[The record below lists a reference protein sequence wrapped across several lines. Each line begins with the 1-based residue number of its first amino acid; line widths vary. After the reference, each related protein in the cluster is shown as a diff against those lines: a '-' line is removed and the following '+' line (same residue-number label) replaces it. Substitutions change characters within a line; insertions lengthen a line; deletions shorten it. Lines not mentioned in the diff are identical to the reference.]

1 MPKDGSKTPNA
12 VGGGQGFSEYK
23 DRPVVPKRFANEDP
37 DDMKFDGN
45 GTLMRQRRKNC
56 KLKSNTKK
64 KTTNPVGLSMKQ
76 KAIQSALK
84 EQESIQANNVKS
96 SKY

>member
-1 MPKDGSKTPNA
+1 MDQSNEGQTPLGQTSLKYPLAGVPKDGSKTPNA

-45 GTLMRQRRKNC
+45 GTLMR
-56 KLKSNTKK
+56 
-64 KTTNPVGLSMKQ
+64 
-76 KAIQSALK
+76 
-84 EQESIQANNVKS
+84 
-96 SKY
+96 